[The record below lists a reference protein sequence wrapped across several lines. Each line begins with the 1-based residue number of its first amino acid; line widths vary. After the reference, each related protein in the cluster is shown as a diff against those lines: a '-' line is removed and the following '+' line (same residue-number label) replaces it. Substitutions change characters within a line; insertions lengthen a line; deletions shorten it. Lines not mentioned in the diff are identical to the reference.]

1 MKQIDARKKVCP
13 IPVVMAKEAM
23 ETEQEIQVIVDNFVA
38 VQNIEK
44 MARVKGY
51 ACSHAASGEDYLVT
65 LSRNGQPDTPAAAQP
80 AGQPVLPAECCQSA
94 SYAVVINKEGMG
106 QGDPVLSKKLLSAFF
121 FALTKQD
128 ILPAV
133 ILFYNQGA
141 YYTCQDSPLLEDLR
155 TLEKMGV
162 RILTC
167 GTCLDYYGLK
177 EKLVIGGVSNMYE
190 IVETMAAADKVIV
203 P

>member
-23 ETEQEIQVIVDNFVA
+23 ETEDQVQVIVDNIIA

-51 ACSHAASGEDYLVT
+51 SCSHTAQGEDYLVM
-65 LSRNGQPDTPAAAQP
+65 LSKTGQTPEHAPEA
-80 AGQPVLPAECCQSA
+80 PVLCPTCTGNYVIA
-94 SYAVVINKEGMG
+94 INKEGMG

-128 ILPAV
+128 ILPSV
-133 ILFYNQGA
+133 ILFYNHGA
-141 YYTCQDSPLLEDLR
+141 YYTCQDSPLIEDLKV
-155 TLEKMGV
+155 LEKKGV
-162 RILTC
+162 KILTC
-167 GTCLDYYGLK
+167 GTCLDFYGLK
-177 EKLVIGGVSNMYE
+177 DKLVVGGVSNMYE
-190 IVETMAAADKVIV
+190 IVETMAAAEKVIE

>member
-23 ETEQEIQVIVDNFVA
+23 ETEDQVQVIVDNIIA

-51 ACSHAASGEDYLVT
+51 SCSHTAQGEDYLVM
-65 LSRNGQPDTPAAAQP
+65 LSKTGQTPEQAP
-80 AGQPVLPAECCQSA
+80 ETPVSCPTCTGNYVIA
-94 SYAVVINKEGMG
+94 INKEGMG

-128 ILPAV
+128 ILPSV
-133 ILFYNQGA
+133 ILFYNHGA
-141 YYTCQDSPLLEDLR
+141 YYTCQDSPLIEDLKV
-155 TLEKMGV
+155 LEKKGV
-162 RILTC
+162 KILTC
-167 GTCLDYYGLK
+167 GTCLNYYGLS
-177 EKLVIGGVSNMYE
+177 EKLKIGDVTNMYVIAE
-190 IVETMAAADKVIV
+190 KMMQADSIIK

>member
-23 ETEQEIQVIVDNFVA
+23 ETEDHVQVIVDNFVA

-44 MARVKGY
+44 MARVKKY
-51 ACSHAASGEDYLVT
+51 ACSHVAQGEDYIVM
-65 LSRNGQPDTPAAAQP
+65 LSKSQEAIEHEPETPVSCSCTNQYVIA
-80 AGQPVLPAECCQSA
+80 
-94 SYAVVINKEGMG
+94 INKEGMG

-128 ILPAV
+128 VLPSV
-133 ILFYNQGA
+133 ILFYNHGA
-141 YYTCQDSPLLEDLR
+141 YYTCQDSPLLEDLKL
-155 TLEKMGV
+155 LEEKGV
-162 RILTC
+162 KILTC
-167 GTCLDYYGLK
+167 GTCLDFYGLK
-177 EKLVIGGVSNMYE
+177 EKLVVGGVSNMYE
-190 IVETMAAADKVIV
+190 IVETMAMADKVIE

>member
-23 ETEQEIQVIVDNFVA
+23 ETEDQVQVIVDNIIA

-51 ACSHAASGEDYLVT
+51 QCSHTAQGEDYLVM
-65 LSRNGQPDTPAAAQP
+65 LSKTGQTPEHAPEA
-80 AGQPVLPAECCQSA
+80 PVLCPTCTGNYVIA
-94 SYAVVINKEGMG
+94 INKEGMG

-128 ILPAV
+128 ILPSV
-133 ILFYNQGA
+133 ILFYNHGA
-141 YYTCQDSPLLEDLR
+141 YYTCQDSPLTEDLKV
-155 TLEKMGV
+155 LEKKGV
-162 RILTC
+162 KILTC
-167 GTCLDYYGLK
+167 GTCLDFYGLK
-177 EKLVIGGVSNMYE
+177 DKLIVGGVSNMYE
-190 IVETMAAADKVIV
+190 IVETMAAAEKVIE

>member
-1 MKQIDARKKVCP
+1 MKQIDARKKACP
-13 IPVVMAKEAM
+13 LPVVMAKEAM
-23 ETEQEIQVIVDNFVA
+23 ETEEQVQALVDNFIA

-51 ACSHAASGEDYLVT
+51 LCSY
-65 LSRNGQPDTPAAAQP
+65 AAQGEGY
-80 AGQPVLPAECCQSA
+80 AVILSKSQELPKPESKPLA
-94 SYAVVINKEGMG
+94 SCSCTSDYVVVINKEGMG
-106 QGDPVLSKKLLSAFF
+106 QGDPLLSRKLLSTFF

-128 ILPAV
+128 LLPSV

-141 YYTCQDSPLLEDLR
+141 YYTCEGSPLLEDLKV
-155 TLEKMGV
+155 LEEKGV

-167 GTCLDYYGLK
+167 GTCLDFYGLK

-190 IVETMAAADKVIV
+190 IVETMAAAGKVV
-203 P
+203 EP

>member
-13 IPVVMAKEAM
+13 IPVIMAKEAM
-23 ETEQEIQVIVDNFVA
+23 ETEDQVQVIVDNIIA

-51 ACSHAASGEDYLVT
+51 SCNHTAQGEDYLVM
-65 LSRNGQPDTPAAAQP
+65 LSKTGQTPKQTPEA
-80 AGQPVLPAECCQSA
+80 PVSCPTCTGNYVIA
-94 SYAVVINKEGMG
+94 INKEGMG

-128 ILPAV
+128 ILPSV
-133 ILFYNQGA
+133 ILFYNHGA
-141 YYTCQDSPLLEDLR
+141 YYTCQDSPLIEDLKV
-155 TLEKMGV
+155 LEKKGV
-162 RILTC
+162 KILTC
-167 GTCLDYYGLK
+167 GTCLDFYGLK
-177 EKLVIGGVSNMYE
+177 DKLIVGGVSNMYE
-190 IVETMAAADKVIV
+190 IVETMAAAEKVIE